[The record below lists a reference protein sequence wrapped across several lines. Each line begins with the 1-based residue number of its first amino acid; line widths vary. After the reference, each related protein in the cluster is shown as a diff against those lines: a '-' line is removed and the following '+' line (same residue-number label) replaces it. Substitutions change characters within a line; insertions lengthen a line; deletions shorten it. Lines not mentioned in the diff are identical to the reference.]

1 MKTLFLL
8 LLGLVA
14 ATSAPIVALSAPQL
28 TAPQKVTVVYEATRD
43 GKPFAKVN
51 ETFSRDGSHY
61 RIESVTSGIGVY
73 ALLGKRHL
81 TSDGEVTAHGLKPH
95 HFELQQGD
103 NSKKKV
109 TADFDWEGGKL
120 TMTVKSKANTVDL
133 EPETQDLASFP
144 YQFMFQP
151 PAADEIVMPVT
162 TGKRVRTY
170 RYQVTRPEDK
180 LDVLGGLKV
189 IKLANAGKD
198 EGDDDKEFWLAV
210 DKHFVPARIVLRDDN
225 GARIEQ
231 VLTSLSI
238 E

>member
-8 LLGLVA
+8 LLGLMA
-14 ATSAPIVALSAPQL
+14 AMSASVSAIA
-28 TAPQKVTVVYEATRD
+28 APQKVTAVYEATRD

-61 RIESVTSGIGVY
+61 RIESVTSGVGVY
-73 ALLGKRHL
+73 ALLGKRRL
-81 TSDGEVTAHGLKPH
+81 TSEGEVTAHGLKPR

-109 TADFDWEGGKL
+109 MADFDWEAGKL
-120 TMTVKSKANTVDL
+120 TMTAKNKANTIDL
-133 EPETQDLASFP
+133 EPDTQDLASFS

-189 IKLANAGKD
+189 MKLANTVKE
-198 EGDDDKEFWLAV
+198 EGDDDKELWLAV
-210 DKHFVPARIVLRDDN
+210 DKHFVPARIVLRDDK

>member
-1 MKTLFLL
+1 MKKLFLL
-8 LLGLVA
+8 LLGLMA
-14 ATSAPIVALSAPQL
+14 AASAPSAMA
-28 TAPQKVTVVYEATRD
+28 APQKVTAVYEATRD
-43 GKPFAKVN
+43 GKPFAMVN
-51 ETFSRDGSHY
+51 ETFSREGTHY
-61 RIESVTSGIGVY
+61 RIESITSGTGVY

-81 TSDGEVTAHGLKPH
+81 TSEGEVTPHGLKPR

-109 TADFDWEGGKL
+109 TADFDWEAGKL
-120 TMTVKSKANTVDL
+120 TMTSKNKTNTVDL
-133 EPETQDLASFP
+133 NPDTQDLASFP

-151 PAADEIVMPVT
+151 PASDEIVMLVT
-162 TGKRVRTY
+162 TGKSVRTY
-170 RYQVTRPEDK
+170 RYQVSRTDDK
-180 LDVLGGLKV
+180 LDALGGLKV
-189 IKLANAGKD
+189 VKLTKTVKE